1 MSAIVGNLELIT
13 TASVS
18 SASAITVDNVF
29 TSKYDTYVIQMNVWD
44 TQDVVSSLLRFID
57 SSGNEE
63 SGSSYQWANHVLRAG
78 GSLLEERSTSSTRVQ
93 NFSYNTTSDVGMG
106 NTIIVYNPFSSTSF
120 TYLTYETTHWQ
131 HSNAYGEGRK
141 SIAVLKLQESMR
153 GFKMFPDSGNVDTG
167 KLVVYG
173 VK

>member
-1 MSAIVGNLELIT
+1 MSAIIGNLELIT

-120 TYLTYETTHWQ
+120 TYLTYETLAVVIN
-131 HSNAYGEGRK
+131 SYGEGRK

-167 KLVVYG
+167 KLAVYG